1 MNEAAPED
9 VDEAPVSQLPSDVNM
24 AELSLGERMLAPDSQ
39 EADTG
44 SKPAASSAGVTLDGP
59 VNAASLTR
67 VLVQALHTSDPA
79 LLTLCLSHRN
89 PVLIRNTIRKM
100 PPQLALPLLKA
111 CVERLGQGK
120 GANKRG
126 GGRGAAQNEQQGRG
140 TVEWVKGVLVERGSI
155 LMTIPSLPVHLASLS
170 QLLQNRLELNQPL
183 QTLSG
188 RLDLALAQITM
199 RRIAAEQALENAK
212 NGGQKG
218 GEGEIYVEGES
229 EDEDEIIEVGE
240 DGGEIEDIDMGGL
253 SESDE
258 SEEEEEEEEDED
270 EDEESDD
277 DPLDSGSDNDL
288 LDLQAE
294 ESGSDDEEESEDED

>member
-79 LLTLCLSHRN
+79 LLTLGLSYRN

>member
-155 LMTIPSLPVHLASLS
+155 LMTILSLPVHLASLS

-258 SEEEEEEEEDED
+258 SEEEEEEDED

>member
-258 SEEEEEEEEDED
+258 SEEEEEEDED